1 MSAAAVI
8 LLGEVR
14 KHLLIAWKYR
24 ANTLLR
30 LFTGSF
36 LLIGLYFL
44 IGEGVI
50 SSVKNTAFFVA
61 FLAWMYAVAPMGAMS
76 YSLRSEMTEGTL
88 EQMTM
93 SPLPFSIVMA
103 GRLFGAL
110 LVNTLEIIIM
120 GFSTWLILRVNL
132 TLTGETLVILLVI
145 IVGVSGFAYLVAGGV
160 LVFKEFES
168 FINIFVNVLMLLNG
182 TLYPVERMPAWLRTF
197 ALTSAQHA
205 RHRHPAQ
212 NDPGRPLVAR
222 RLAGWQPA
230 LVGGAFFDLPGGRGS
245 DLSGMRAPRQET
257 GQPGCV
263 LRESQ

>member
-1 MSAAAVI
+1 MSTTTVI

-24 ANTLLR
+24 TNTILR

-36 LLIGLYFL
+36 LLISLYFL

-50 SSVKNTAFFVA
+50 SSVKNNSFFVA
-61 FLAWMYAVAPMGAMS
+61 FLAWMYAVAPMGAMT
-76 YSLRSEMTEGTL
+76 YSLRSEMFEGTL

-93 SPLPFSIVMA
+93 SPLPLSVLMA
-103 GRLFGAL
+103 GRLFGTL

-120 GFSTWLILRVNL
+120 GLSTWLILRVNL
-132 TLTGETLVILLVI
+132 ILSVETLVILLVI

-182 TLYPVERMPAWLRTF
+182 TLYPIERMPAWLRAF
-197 ALTSAQHA
+197 ALTLPSTQGIVILRKMTLEGVSLRGAWQDGSLPWLVVHSLIY
-205 RHRHPAQ
+205 
-212 NDPGRPLVAR
+212 LVAGLLVFLVCE
-222 RLAGWQPA
+222 RLARKQGS
-230 LVGGAFFDLPGGRGS
+230 LGAY
-245 DLSGMRAPRQET
+245 
-257 GQPGCV
+257 
-263 LRESQ
+263 